1 MWLNHVSVEQWKCNL
16 KVEKN
21 LLYRKKNFCY
31 WKYSPVFTSYKYITP
46 AGGETIST
54 VVAVLCPPVLLKPAN
69 PWFKT
74 NFVGSSSLDL
84 LFGSGLC
91 KLVEVAFC
99 GLLGLFLNKAEEEA
113 WSSAVAG
120 RNPELATRAVD
131 LGLVVPYQMKA
142 KKEVEKCIG
151 SILT

>member
-1 MWLNHVSVEQWKCNL
+1 MVKSRISRTMKMQFESR
-16 KVEKN
+16 KN
-21 LLYRKKNFCY
+21 LLYRKKNFYY

-54 VVAVLCPPVLLKPAN
+54 VVAVVCPPAVLKPAN

-99 GLLGLFLNKAEEEA
+99 GLLGLFLNKAEVEA
-113 WSSAVAG
+113 WSSDVAG

-131 LGLVVPYQMKA
+131 LGLAPYQMKA